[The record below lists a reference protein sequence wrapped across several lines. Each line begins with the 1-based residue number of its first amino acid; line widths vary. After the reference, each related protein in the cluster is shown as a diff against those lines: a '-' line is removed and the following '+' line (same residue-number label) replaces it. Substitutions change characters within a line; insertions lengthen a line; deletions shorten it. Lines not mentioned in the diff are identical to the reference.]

1 MSSAAAPQA
10 DAALAAAVA
19 DARAVLAPLYAALAD
34 EQLRRRRRWEDERA
48 LLRCVVCSVW

>member
-48 LLRCVVCSVW
+48 LRCAVCDI